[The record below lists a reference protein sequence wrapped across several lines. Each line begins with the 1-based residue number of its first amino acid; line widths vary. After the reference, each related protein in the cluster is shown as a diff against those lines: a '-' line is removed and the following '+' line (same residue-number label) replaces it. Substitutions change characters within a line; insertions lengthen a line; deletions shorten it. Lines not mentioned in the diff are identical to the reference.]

1 MFVKRDFY
9 LQQLVDSMWNG
20 QVKVITGLRRCGKS
34 VLLFEIFKDYLLR
47 EKVSV
52 NNIIQLALDQRKNF
66 QYRDPVVLCDY
77 VGQIVKDNPRKK
89 FYLFIDEVQLSV
101 AVKYPKNEQIVITV
115 YDMLNELRAYKNLD
129 IYVTGSNSK
138 LLSKDI
144 ATEFRGRSTQIHI
157 QPLSFKEFYSVSKV
171 SPQEALNQ
179 YLLYGG
185 MPGLLICKTDLAKKK
200 YLDGLYAEL
209 YVRDIM
215 ERNSLGKED
224 VLNGLLDYVSSQIG
238 SLTNPNR
245 IANALSTLRHEKVTP
260 ALISSYIRC
269 AEDAFLITEARR
281 YDIKGKAYFE
291 YPNKYYYAD
300 TGLRNARLNYRQYD
314 PGHLMENVVYN
325 ELIGCGYSVDV
336 GVVVERHGNEK
347 IIREIDFVVNSG
359 DSRVYIQSAWQMDGA
374 EKEGSELRPLQLTGD
389 SFKKVVLRMDMPY
402 SHYDEK
408 GVYHCNL
415 IDFLLGK
422 VNLF

>member
-9 LQQLVDSMWNG
+9 LQQLIDSMWNG

-34 VLLFEIFKDYLLR
+34 VLLFDIFKDYLLR
-47 EKVSV
+47 ENVSAD
-52 NNIIQLALDQRKNF
+52 NIIQLALDQRKNY
-66 QYRDPVVLCDY
+66 QYRDPIVLCDY
-77 VGQIVKDNPRKK
+77 VEQVVKGSPKER
-89 FYLFIDEVQLSV
+89 FYLFIDEVQLTV
-101 AVKYPKNEQIVITV
+101 AVKYPKNEQITITI
-115 YDMLNELRAYKNLD
+115 YDMLNELRAYRNLD

-171 SPQEALNQ
+171 SSQEALNQ
-179 YLLYGG
+179 FLLYGG
-185 MPGLLICKTDLAKKK
+185 MPGLLTCKSDLAKKK
-200 YLDGLYAEL
+200 YLDGLYEEL
-209 YVRDIM
+209 YIKDIV
-215 ERNSLGKED
+215 ERNSLGRED

-245 IANALSTLRHEKVTP
+245 IANALGTLRREKVTP

-269 AEDAFLITEARR
+269 AEDAFLISEAKR
-281 YDIKGKAYFE
+281 YDIKGKAFFE

-300 TGLRNARLNYRQYD
+300 MGLRNARLNYRQYD
-314 PGHLMENVVYN
+314 QGHLMENVVYN
-325 ELIGCGYSVDV
+325 ELVGRGYSVDV
-336 GVVVERHGNEK
+336 GVVIERHGNEK
-347 IIREIDFVVNSG
+347 KIREIDFVVNSG

-374 EKEGSELRPLQLTGD
+374 EKENSELKSLQLTGD
-389 SFKKVVLRMDMPY
+389 SFKKIVLRMDIPY

-422 VNLF
+422 VSLL